1 MWEYLTGLPSALSVT
16 VIVLGL
22 TSIVIISLKGT
33 AVVRWGK
40 NLVGLGKAK
49 ITETSEEGTVDI
61 ESKQPTVSSP
71 TATALL
77 RMPKRGCG
85 DCILIIM
92 GEREKYELKISS
104 TQDKVLRNQMNFFE
118 QKMVEIQELIEK
130 VFSDLMESTK
140 RQAAIVAAGKSVDI
154 EYKFFTELLKDALMI
169 VKNEIRRSYKDNGY
183 FDMAD
188 SDFSMY
194 IKDKNRLIV
203 NLIVQHV
210 KSMYPSQGMTVTAL
224 DFQSSTMFV
233 MPQMHDILRECFE
246 YAKEITRESQAQIEG
261 FHKEFSIW
269 IDKFVSEK

>member
-40 NLVGLGKAK
+40 NLVGLGKTK

-61 ESKQPTVSSP
+61 ESKQPTVSPP

-169 VKNEIRRSYKDNGY
+169 AKNEIRRSYKDNDY